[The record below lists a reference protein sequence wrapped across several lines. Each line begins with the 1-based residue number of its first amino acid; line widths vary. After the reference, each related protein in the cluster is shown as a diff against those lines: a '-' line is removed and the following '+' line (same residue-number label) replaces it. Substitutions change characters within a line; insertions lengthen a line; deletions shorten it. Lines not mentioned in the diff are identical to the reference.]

1 MAVITA
7 TPAVPGDPRQS
18 IDRQRVEC
26 RGTMLRGAFAPFE
39 LDDATIARL
48 LDAVR
53 VHALP
58 AGSMTLLPPDAA
70 PAWWLL
76 AQGDVAIGSWS
87 RGGLIETRTVL
98 PGQWLDVAS
107 AWSGATSI
115 ETLECRTDVVLW
127 ALPLEALVRHP
138 SDGLAHAMCGILA
151 RQVRRLTERGSELAI
166 KDVLARVA
174 RWLLR
179 QTPELRGDA
188 ALITLHESKRAIA
201 QQLAMASETLSRTL
215 RRLVELGL
223 IDMNGYELVLRDVHG
238 LQAVAQP
245 QRRSHRRRQ
254 TLPPPRLV
262 GQRSE

>member
-7 TPAVPGDPRQS
+7 SPAVRSNPRQG
-18 IDRQRVEC
+18 IARQETAC
-26 RGTMLRGAFAPFE
+26 AASTLRGAFAPFE

-48 LDAVR
+48 LGAVQ
-53 VHALP
+53 VHTLP
-58 AGSMTLLPPDAA
+58 AGSMALLPPDAA

-87 RGGLIETRTVL
+87 RGGLVETRTVL

-107 AWSGATSI
+107 AWSGATSV

-138 SDGLAHAMCGILA
+138 GDGLAHAMCGILA
-151 RQVRRLTERGSELAI
+151 RQIRRLTERGSELAI

-174 RWLLR
+174 LWLLR

-188 ALITLHESKRAIA
+188 TLITLRESKRAIA

-223 IDMNGYELVLRDVHG
+223 IDMNGYELVIRDLRG

-245 QRRSHRRRQ
+245 PRRSHRRRQ
-254 TLPPPRLV
+254 AHALPRLV
-262 GQRSE
+262 D